1 MNLTKKSGKKAQ
13 MELLGVAVIV
23 VFLALG
29 IYLVVKFNITQPQ
42 SNTKASYTSSQL
54 SSNMISSIITTT
66 TANCTN
72 KDMLDILIDC
82 ADYSP
87 EGNIICIDYVGPPSH
102 QNKSCEYFNATMNQI
117 LNNTL
122 DAWGQNYI
130 FNITTVS
137 GSTIEQVWGKS
148 RGTCTGERKTGQ
160 YFFETNVKGTML
172 IRLDMCS

>member
-82 ADYSP
+82 ADYGPAGS
-87 EGNIICIDYVGPPSH
+87 IICNENNVGY
-102 QNKSCEYFNATMNQI
+102 QNKSCEYFNATMNQS

-122 DAWGQNYI
+122 DEWGQSYI
-130 FNITTVS
+130 FNVTTTA
-137 GSTIEQVWGKS
+137 GSSIQQVWSKS
-148 RGTCTGERKTGQ
+148 MGNCTGERKTSS
-160 YFFETNVKGTML
+160 YPFPTNVKGTML